1 MKYVIRKENPLRRG
15 NATREIMK
23 KRPPKRTDLRP
34 TTVQIRVFPDD
45 AKLINAC
52 AKKKRV
58 RAANVVRFILREG
71 K

>member
-34 TTVQIRVFPDD
+34 TTVQIRVFRKD
-45 AKLINAC
+45 AKRINAL
-52 AKKKRV
+52 AKVERI
-58 RAANVVRFILREG
+58 RAANIVRHLLGR
-71 K
+71 